1 VRIAGVGAGLSLFRR
16 AAVALTIASGVMVMG
31 LTGAPGPALAAP
43 ACRAPAG
50 FDPLGRI
57 ESRDVVIVYR
67 ARPAIEVGRH
77 FAVEAIV
84 CAEAPAEVTAV
95 RVDADMPE
103 HRHGMNY
110 RARVSARG
118 DALYVAEGLL
128 FHMPGRWRLLFDV
141 ERAGRTERLEAEI
154 PLE

>member
-1 VRIAGVGAGLSLFRR
+1 MRPGTTTPYSSLQRAAAR
-16 AAVALTIASGVMVMG
+16 GAAVALGAVVG
-31 LTGAPGPALAAP
+31 LAAAAPALAAP
-43 ACRAPAG
+43 ACLPPVG

-67 ARPAIEVGRH
+67 AEPSIQVGRH
-77 FAVEAIV
+77 FAVEAMV
-84 CAEAPAEVTAV
+84 CAEAPAGVSAL

-110 RARVSARG
+110 RASVSGRG
-118 DALYVAEGLL
+118 NGLYVAEGLL

-141 ERAGRTERLEAEI
+141 ERAGRTEHLEAEI
-154 PLE
+154 SLE